1 MQDTP
6 RHKGL
11 RNNLIATLREKG
23 ITNEYVLRA
32 MGLLPRHFFI
42 PPEFEHFAYQDKPFA
57 IDAGQTISQ
66 PYTVAY
72 QTQLIS
78 PAKGDKI
85 LEIGTGSGY
94 QAAILKL
101 CDADI
106 YSIERIEI
114 LHRKSTKLFQT
125 LGLDIHTK
133 LGDGTLGW
141 SEEAPFDK
149 ILVTAGA
156 PKVPPA
162 LFKQLKKGGMLVIPV
177 GKSGETQ
184 KMVRI
189 IKQDAS
195 KHKTDI
201 FDNFSFVPLIGKEG
215 W

>member
-11 RNNLIATLREKG
+11 RVKLIESLRNKG
-23 ITNEYVLRA
+23 INNENVIQAILN
-32 MGLLPRHFFI
+32 LPRHYFI
-42 PPEFEHFAYQDKPFA
+42 AKEFEHFAYQDTPFA

-66 PYTVAY
+66 PFTVAF
-72 QTQLIS
+72 QTQLIN
-78 PAKGDKI
+78 PQNNDKI

-94 QAAILKL
+94 QAAILSI
-101 CDADI
+101 CGASVF
-106 YSIERIEI
+106 SIERIDV
-114 LHRKSTKLFQT
+114 LHHKSNKLFKH
-125 LGLDIHTK
+125 LALNIKTK

-141 SEEAPFDK
+141 KEEAPFDK

-162 LFKQLKKGGMLVIPV
+162 LFNQLSIGGILVIPV
-177 GKSGETQ
+177 GKTSESQ

-189 IKQDAS
+189 TKKSNKNYI
-195 KHKTDI
+195 TEI
-201 FDNFSFVPLIGKEG
+201 FDNFSFVPLIGEQG